1 MNGVDRRHRR
11 IALVAGGVSF
21 AFLVL
26 LTTTANA
33 QDDAFRRGID
43 ARDDRQWPV
52 VVTQMREAIRVRPQE
67 STTRVRSGFARVLLS
82 GGIEYLPH
90 YFLGEALF
98 NTGDCAGAVNAWSQ
112 SEQQAAIRSR
122 PDFVKSLQ
130 NGYVECEKKGVLPP
144 AKLEPAL
151 ARVSQQISEVNALAA
166 EITSR
171 AQANLE
177 VWRTEAAMREQYD
190 RATVEIEAAR
200 SRYQGGRTSRTLREL
215 TDASAGVER
224 ARAILVALD
233 ASFTAAVDNQR
244 SAQLLIREVGD
255 AIGAADGLN
264 RIIEGK
270 KITFT
275 PALTAAHQE
284 GRDAIGRA
292 RERLNEGT
300 RTLNTPVLSAARTF
314 AQDAS
319 TRLRQVL
326 EEVTRLEKGA
336 LARQVS
342 DALTRAQE
350 SFSLLDSAVATL
362 DRFSADRPGV
372 LPADKVAERDAAQRQ
387 AALARRRFDAARKSD
402 SVAGITDAA
411 RLASDARDRLNLLIG
426 AFGPLTL
433 RDRGVHPLLEEG
445 ARLFFAGEYQQVITS
460 LAEAEGLAAD
470 VPLRLHFHLFR
481 AAALHELFVR
491 SRETDQ
497 GLRAQALA
505 EIERCK
511 GIDSGFQP
519 DTRAFSPRFVS
530 FYQSVSAAPMPTAAA
545 SSSPP

>member
-1 MNGVDRRHRR
+1 MSGIDLSRRR
-11 IALVAGGVSF
+11 IARRPGGMLL

-26 LTTTANA
+26 LTATASA

-43 ARDDRQWPV
+43 AREDERWQV
-52 VVTQMREAIRVRPQE
+52 VVTQMREAIRLRPQE
-67 STTRVRSGFARVLLS
+67 STTRVRTGFVIL
-82 GGIEYLPH
+82 GGGTEYLPH
-90 YFLGEALF
+90 FFLGEALYK
-98 NTGDCAGAVNAWSQ
+98 TGDCVGAVNEWFQ
-112 SEQQAAIRSR
+112 SEQQNAVRSR
-122 PDFVKSLQ
+122 PEFVKIIQ
-130 NGYVECEKKGVLPP
+130 NGYLECEKKGVLPP
-144 AKLEPAL
+144 TKLEPAL
-151 ARVSQQISEVNALAA
+151 IRVSQQISEVNALAT
-166 EITSR
+166 EITNR
-171 AQANLE
+171 ANANLDI
-177 VWRTEAAMREQYD
+177 WRSESAMREQYD

-200 SRYQGGRTSRTLREL
+200 SRYQGSQTTRTQREL
-215 TDASAGVER
+215 TDASAGLER

-244 SAQLLIREVGD
+244 SAQSLIREVNE
-255 AIGAADGLN
+255 AIGVAEGLSRN
-264 RIIEGK
+264 IEGK
-270 KITFT
+270 KLPFT
-275 PALTAAHQE
+275 PALTAAQQE
-284 GRDAIGRA
+284 GREAIGKA

-300 RTLNTPVLSAARTF
+300 RTMNAPVLMAARTF

-326 EEVTRLEKGA
+326 DELTRLERDA
-336 LARQVS
+336 LGRAVS
-342 DALTRAQE
+342 DALARAQE
-350 SFSLLDSAVATL
+350 SFSLLDSAVTTL
-362 DRFSADRPGV
+362 NRFSAERPGV
-372 LPADKVAERDAAQRQ
+372 LPADKLAEREAAQRQ
-387 AALARRRFDAARKSD
+387 AVQARRRFEAARKVD
-402 SVAGITDAA
+402 NVAGIADAA
-411 RLASDARDRLNLLIG
+411 RLASEARDRLNLLIG

-445 ARLFFAGEYQQVITS
+445 ARLFFAGEYQQVNTS

-497 GLRAQALA
+497 GLRAQAVA
-505 EIERCK
+505 EVEHCK

-519 DTRAFSPRFVS
+519 DSRAFSPRFVS